1 MLLLS
6 KAKKSAN
13 IRNSMFNDLS
23 FSKDVKIN
31 SIISQGRS
39 FSLPDINESKITIS
53 QDNSLVMCNMKEKAL
68 HKSKM
73 SRIEQIAEVNY
84 LRITAKRTVCLIR
97 RRALAL
103 LLIGVLIKIA

>member
-1 MLLLS
+1 MTSPFQKMLKLTLS
-6 KAKKSAN
+6 Y
-13 IRNSMFNDLS
+13 RREEVFP
-23 FSKDVKIN
+23 
-31 SIISQGRS
+31 
-39 FSLPDINESKITIS
+39 SLIYESKITIS